1 MSSRRMIILIVAVV
15 VAAVSAFGLLTYVRS
30 IDDEAKA
37 QEQTVP
43 VWFVT
48 NPITKGTPA
57 TDVIEQR
64 LISLDD
70 IPARYAPPTRIQDP
84 DEELNGLVAVTDL
97 PPNSILV
104 DGNFV
109 LPSVVSTG
117 VTDRIE
123 ERNMVT
129 VTFNV
134 DQAAGAAYLIEPGD
148 YVNILTEFGIE
159 RDEGATTE
167 EEASPELQGSFATD
181 DFVYDRSESNIY
193 AFDVRYVY
201 QKAEVL
207 AIDQVLPADLGE
219 ASDPEALGNKGLI
232 TLAVPPEALQVIL
245 GIGRS
250 NLYLSLVPQNYEPYP
265 LPPID
270 LKTEAGTLPGEDA
283 GRLTPYG
290 NVIADA
296 SEVAQ

>member
-30 IDDEAKA
+30 IDDEANA
-37 QEQTVP
+37 QEQTVS

-48 NPITKGTPA
+48 NPIPKGTPA

-70 IPARYAPPTRIQDP
+70 IPVRYAPPTAIQDP

-117 VTDRIE
+117 ITDRIE
-123 ERNMVT
+123 ERGMVT
-129 VTFNV
+129 VTFTV
-134 DQAAGAAYLIEPGD
+134 DQVGGAAFLVEPGD
-148 YVNILTEFGIE
+148 YVNILTEFAVE
-159 RDEGATTE
+159 RQDGATTE
-167 EEASPELQGSFATD
+167 EQASPELQGSFATD
-181 DFVYDRSESNIY
+181 QFVYDRSESNIY
-193 AFDVRYVY
+193 AYDVRYVY

-207 AIDQVLPADLGE
+207 AIDKSLAADLGE
-219 ASDPEALGNKGLI
+219 TSDPTAAGNRGLI
-232 TLAVPPEALQVIL
+232 TLAVPPEALQIIL
-245 GIGRS
+245 GIGKS

-270 LKTEAGTLPGEDA
+270 LKTEADKLPGEDA
-283 GRLTPYG
+283 TRLTPYG
-290 NVIADA
+290 AVIADA
-296 SEVAQ
+296 EVAQ